1 VITLLF
7 RRQRTQLGTVVLDA
21 SVREQHGVEVEVT
34 RNPVEKGAAISDH
47 RRIQPRQ
54 VVIEGII
61 TNSPLP
67 LPNAQATAQTGPDG
81 GSYSSRAELDPTRVS
96 DAYRD
101 LLALAASNTLVT
113 VITHLETYENMTLT
127 SLSVPRNAPSTE
139 SLRFTATFVEVRLVE
154 NQQVDV
160 SRVDRGHSKKDLH
173 KKPPTAAT
181 PQEEE
186 GSVAWYLKQYAL
198 AQTPAQKASVLSG
211 LSSKFGGGLPLP
223 TP

>member
-7 RRQRTQLGTVVLDA
+7 RQQKTQLDTIVLDA

-34 RNPVEKGAAISDH
+34 RNPVEKGSAISDH
-47 RRIQPRQ
+47 RRVQPRQ

-61 TNSPLP
+61 TNTPLAG
-67 LPNAQATAQTGPDG
+67 PNDAASEQVGPDG
-81 GSYSSRAELDPTRVS
+81 GSYSSRSGLDPTRVS

-101 LLALAASNTLVT
+101 LLALASSSALVT
-113 VITHLETYENMTLT
+113 VITHLETYEDMTLT

-139 SLRFTATFVEVRLVE
+139 ALRFTATFVEVRLVE
-154 NQQVDV
+154 NQQVAV
-160 SRVDRGHSKKDLH
+160 SRVDRGNKKKDLH
-173 KKPPTAAT
+173 KKPGAAAS
-181 PQEEE
+181 QQQEE

-198 AQTPAQKASVLSG
+198 ADTPAKKAAALGDVSK
-211 LSSKFGGGLPLP
+211 KFGGGLPLP